1 MPLPRLLALARPEAR
16 TLVLATLALTV
27 GAGLTLSYPYLV
39 KLIVDGVL
47 TVQPAEGLGPGASA
61 APSLA
66 ALSVRTSVVL
76 LVALFLVGAVAT
88 SIRAYLFTV
97 SGERVVARLR
107 QQLYEA
113 LVHQEIAFFDEHRT
127 GELCNRLASD
137 TTVLQNAVTVN
148 LSMLLRYGLMGFGSL
163 CILTFT
169 SLRLTLV
176 MLSVVPFV
184 IFGAR
189 IYGRL
194 VRKVSREYQDALARS
209 TEVAEETLAG
219 IRTVRAFA
227 REEAESRRYGRAI
240 DDSFLLAR
248 RRAGLGAGFSGFAT
262 FAGYGA
268 IGVVLWSGGS
278 MLANGALT
286 VGSLSAFLMY
296 TVTLAFS
303 LAALSGLWEDFMKAI
318 GASER
323 VFELLDRAPG
333 VVAGAARLDQVEGDI
348 QFEAVAFGYP
358 SRPEVPVLSK
368 LDLTL
373 SPGEVVA
380 LVGSSGAGKSTV
392 AALVSRFYDPQEGR
406 VLLDGHDYRD
416 LEASWLREQVGV
428 VAQEPVLFATT
439 ISENIRY
446 GRHDA
451 TDEQVEAAARAA
463 HAHDFIAAFPQ
474 AYETLVGER
483 GVRLSGGQKQRV
495 AIARALLKDPRI
507 LILDEATS
515 ALDAESEHL
524 VQEALGRLMEG
535 RTTLVIAHRLSTVKE
550 ADRVVVL
557 DEGRVVQEGPH
568 DTLVVQGGLY
578 QQLVRRQFSAA

>member
-1 MPLPRLLALARPEAR
+1 MPIAQLVALARPEAR
-16 TLVLATLALTV
+16 TLVLATLALVV

-47 TVQPAEGLGPGASA
+47 TVQAVEGEGGAVSSASA
-61 APSLA
+61 LGS
-66 ALSVRTSVVL
+66 LSVRASVVI
-76 LVALFLVGAVAT
+76 LVALFLLGALAT
-88 SIRAYLFTV
+88 SIRSYLFTV

-107 QQLYEA
+107 RDLYGA
-113 LVHQEIAFFDEHRT
+113 LVHREIAFFDEHRT

-148 LSMLLRYGLMGFGSL
+148 LSMLLRYALMGFGAL

-169 SLRLTLV
+169 SARLTLV

-184 IFGAR
+184 ILGAR

-194 VRKVSREYQDALARS
+194 VRRVSREYQDALARS

-227 REEAESRRYGRAI
+227 REGAESLRYGRAI
-240 DDSFLLAR
+240 DDSFELAR

-278 MLANGALT
+278 MLASGDLS

-323 VFELLDRAPG
+323 IFELLHCAPG
-333 VVAGAARLDQVEGDI
+333 VSTGGNRLSDVEGDI
-348 QFEAVAFGYP
+348 RFECADFSYP
-358 SRPEVPVLSK
+358 ARPDVPVLSQ
-368 LDLTL
+368 LDLVL
-373 SPGEVVA
+373 QPGEVVA

-392 AALVSRFYDPQEGR
+392 AALVSRFYDPQGGR
-406 VLLDGHDYRD
+406 VLFDGHDYRD

-428 VAQEPVLFATT
+428 VAQEPVLFATS
-439 ISENIRY
+439 IGENIRY
-446 GRHDA
+446 GCHDA
-451 TDEQVEAAARAA
+451 TADAVEAAARAA
-463 HAHDFIAAFPQ
+463 HAHDFISAFPQ
-474 AYETLVGER
+474 GYETLVGER

-495 AIARALLKDPRI
+495 AIARALLKDPRV
-507 LILDEATS
+507 LVLDEATS

-524 VQEALGRLMEG
+524 VQEALGLLMQG

-557 DEGRVVQEGPH
+557 DEGRVVQEGSH
-568 DTLVVQGGLY
+568 ESLVAEGGLY